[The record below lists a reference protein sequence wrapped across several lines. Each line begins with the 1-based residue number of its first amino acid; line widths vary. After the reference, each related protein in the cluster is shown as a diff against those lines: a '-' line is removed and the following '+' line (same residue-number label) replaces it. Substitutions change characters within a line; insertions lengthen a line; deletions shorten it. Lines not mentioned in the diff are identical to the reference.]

1 MPHGGNPDRHDDP
14 AEGQQR
20 HGSEKA
26 SKAASVN
33 YDSFLKLLIAQMK
46 NQDPTDPMKASEQIA
61 QLATF
66 SQVEQSIKTNT
77 NLEALLQSN
86 ALGQADSVIGR
97 KVTSADGQTSG
108 VVEQVEVTS
117 SGITAVLAGRI
128 EDRDRAG
135 GEDRRCHD
143 RTSQ

>member
-1 MPHGGNPDRHDDP
+1 MAVTPIDTTIPQKVNS
-14 AEGQQR
+14 ATA
-20 HGSEKA
+20 SEKA

-77 NLEALLQSN
+77 NLEAILQSN

-117 SGITAVLAGRI
+117 TGITAVLADGSKI
-128 EDRDRAG
+128 AIG
-135 GEDRRCHD
+135 QGVKIAAATTG
-143 RTSQ
+143 TSQE

>member
-1 MPHGGNPDRHDDP
+1 MAVTPIDTKIP
-14 AEGQQR
+14 AKTDNSTAAQ
-20 HGSEKA
+20 KA
-26 SKAASVN
+26 TKAASVN
-33 YDSFLKLLIAQMK
+33 YDSFLKLLVAQMK

-108 VVEQVEVTS
+108 VVDQVEVTS
-117 SGITAVLAGRI
+117 TGITAVLADGSKI
-128 EDRDRAG
+128 AIG
-135 GEDRRCHD
+135 QGVKIAAPS
-143 RTSQ
+143 TGTTN